1 MKLYSLIHQRI
12 FWLVCRIIQLLL
24 CLGCLLVLTCL
35 ILVKFLTVLFHKL
48 FCLFDFYLMFKFC
61 RFFFFF
67 FLGGGP
73 VPIENLHEKEKG
85 DTKDHPHS
93 QWFMNFS
100 EADELLKLAAAR
112 QQVRISWFISALFCC
127 IILTSL

>member
-67 FLGGGP
+67 FGGP

-112 QQVRISWFISALFCC
+112 QQVRISWFLSALFCC